1 LAIHFFVLPGPF
13 SDMKVNTKI
22 YKHDFTDNEN
32 ESAFNYLP
40 LPDVAEANRLLA
52 AKTINF
58 R

>member
-1 LAIHFFVLPGPF
+1 
-13 SDMKVNTKI
+13 MKVNTKI

-32 ESAFNYLP
+32 ESAFNFLP

-58 R
+58 RWDTNVKQVLQ